1 MQKRILIYN
10 SGGGLGDSIQLFSL
24 IISLKN
30 HFKGSDIY
38 FLSAHEN
45 HFINKLKEYEIK
57 LLSLDLGLK
66 YFGFR
71 WWHWLFTKIKF
82 KNLKQDQFDL
92 IIDLQSKIRNTII
105 LKKIPHKE
113 FYSATFNFSLCSKQN
128 DYLFSHD
135 LNEMTLKN
143 LSLFLKEDIKKITY
157 EINNLSDK
165 LKNEAKRLLP
175 NDGYIGFSITQGNKY
190 RKKSWPI
197 DNFISLAKS
206 VEKNNKIPV
215 FFIEKKN
222 INLKN
227 KISKLIP
234 DAIFPEHESNLSSA
248 ALVVCLGNYTRLNR
262 WLSHADKEYNATL
275 CLGAT
280 SVTGDAQGPIAES
293 SGYTIPDAS
302 IVAEKL
308 RGFCGEIEQ
317 VPHAYSAIKVDGVRS
332 YKKARRGEK
341 VELKARRINIY
352 QLELV
357 SYEFPK
363 LVIRV
368 HCSSGTYIRSLAADL
383 GASLGVGA
391 YLAELQRIARCVRP
405 WFAFKKRVYDH
416 CHATQTTTIVARCF
430 TLQLHSGM
438 SESESE

>member
-105 LKKIPHKE
+105 LKRIPHKE
-113 FYSATFNFSLCSKQN
+113 FYSATFNFSLCSKKN
-128 DYLFSHD
+128 NYLFSHD

-197 DNFISLAKS
+197 ERFIKLANLISK
-206 VEKNNKIPV
+206 KNKVPV
-215 FFIEKKN
+215 FFVEKDN
-222 INLKN
+222 IQLTNEIK
-227 KISKLIP
+227 SKV
-234 DAIFPEHESNLSSA
+234 DNAIFPEHNSNINCP
-248 ALVVCLGNYTRLNR
+248 ALVSALGERLEKAISIDNGVMHM
-262 WLSHADKEYNATL
+262 LGLTKVPMILLFGPTNSKKFSPKNKNIIVLDSKDIYKSEDITKISVEDILKELN
-275 CLGAT
+275 
-280 SVTGDAQGPIAES
+280 
-293 SGYTIPDAS
+293 
-302 IVAEKL
+302 
-308 RGFCGEIEQ
+308 F
-317 VPHAYSAIKVDGVRS
+317 
-332 YKKARRGEK
+332 
-341 VELKARRINIY
+341 
-352 QLELV
+352 
-357 SYEFPK
+357 
-363 LVIRV
+363 
-368 HCSSGTYIRSLAADL
+368 
-383 GASLGVGA
+383 
-391 YLAELQRIARCVRP
+391 
-405 WFAFKKRVYDH
+405 
-416 CHATQTTTIVARCF
+416 
-430 TLQLHSGM
+430 
-438 SESESE
+438 